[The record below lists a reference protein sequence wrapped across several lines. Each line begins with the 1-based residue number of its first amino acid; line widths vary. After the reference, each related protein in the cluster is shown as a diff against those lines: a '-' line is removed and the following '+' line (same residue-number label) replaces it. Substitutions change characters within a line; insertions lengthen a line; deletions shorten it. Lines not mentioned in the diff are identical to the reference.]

1 MKILI
6 ADDEPDT
13 LLTYQ
18 IALKA
23 RNHEVVITGNGKECL
38 QIYNQELLK
47 MQSAAIITERNDIA
61 IFDDVRRYSPFDV
74 VILDHLMPVIGGME
88 VAKEILDRNPNQHI
102 VFVSA
107 YVKETL
113 EESVKHLPRPVQLLE
128 KPLEI
133 HTFIDKVEEGQSGI
147 KLPRKLITNSTIRDK
162 IDIVA
167 SILELAMSP
176 TSIISKYTVSYIVN
190 LSYPHLKEYLNLL
203 LDNNLLYFQNSKFKI
218 TEKGIS
224 FLDLY
229 NKIRELLSPS
239 D

>member
-47 MQSAAIITERNDIA
+47 MQSAAIITER
-61 IFDDVRRYSPFDV
+61 YSPFDV

-88 VAKEILDRNPNQHI
+88 VAKEILDRNPNQRI

>member
-13 LLTYQ
+13 LVTYQ

-23 RNHEVVITGNGKECL
+23 RNHDVVITRDGKECL

-47 MQSAAIITERNDIA
+47 TQSTAIITEMNDIG
-61 IFDDVRRYSPFDV
+61 IFDDVRRYLPFDV
-74 VILDHLMPVIGGME
+74 VILDHLMPIIGGME
-88 VAKEILDRNPNQHI
+88 VAKEILDKNPNQRI

-113 EESVKHLPRPVQLLE
+113 EESVKYLLQPVELIE

-133 HTFIDKVEEGQSGI
+133 RTFVDKIEKSHHGSKPHT
-147 KLPRKLITNSTIRDK
+147 KLITNSIIRDK

-218 TEKGIS
+218 TDKGIS

-229 NKIRELLSPS
+229 NKIRELLSSS